1 MTAAASRPQWASRV
15 IVVATGAIV
24 GFFLWRTYFADISH
38 LYAVEFARGQW
49 LVATDKAPQGYFRKE
64 LYLSGSVRQA
74 WVQVAAT
81 DSFIL
86 YVNGKAVDGK
96 GYASL
101 NVSGIY
107 DIGDILAPGKNVLG
121 VVARRLSYPGPAMAV
136 LEGAFV
142 DDTGR
147 EHVFATDLTWKVSP
161 VEQWQG
167 DGEILWYAEPFDA
180 TSWATANTAGRP
192 EPSEVYPLG
201 VHPLA
206 FTMPPQGKW
215 IRHVESSPGWAT
227 FSYTLM
233 FPSRIEDGWIRIA
246 SEKPY
251 SLAIN
256 GITVAGGETPR
267 DIEVMRLLRFQ
278 GTPMWH
284 GKDGLSTDLYRIAPL
299 LGVGINRISVSS
311 EQRIPSLPGLF
322 VDGFVVSRGDVR
334 TFGSNA
340 TWTVTPPHL
349 LTNHAPRQR
358 EANLSASEVSLEDP
372 LPGKQAM
379 TAVLPLT
386 YEADRLGKAS
396 VIVLLTVGSVY
407 LLWMGTCRILRAF
420 CPGNPVEIGCLAALT
435 HFPTLLTLG
444 SLFLLSFDVRFDPTF
459 PFQSWVIGLSVG
471 SLLGC
476 KLVVA
481 LGVWY
486 HKKRGSQ
493 MCQPASPRL
502 GAILNI
508 CPVLLLGALIA
519 IGGWSRLHNLDAQS
533 LYHDEVHMVNYVQG
547 LLKKGYPHKMIGPI
561 EIPLATYELAP
572 YPIALSVML
581 LGFSDVALR
590 LPAALFGT
598 MTIPLIYFVGKRVFD
613 RRVGLLSATIYAFCP
628 QALIWSQYLWHPQQT
643 QFFALLTSYLF
654 YEAIRSSPIAPRYL
668 YPAAVAFVATYLS
681 WEGSGFLLPA
691 LGLGLAV
698 VKGRDVTWL
707 RDKHLWI
714 AVTFVSLA
722 VALQLIRRLLLQIP
736 YLVIG
741 QGLSDVSVPM
751 LFFLDPMYDPIFYIK
766 NFLWLENNALLTL
779 LVLGAI
785 PFLFRKNVFSYY
797 CILLFS
803 VIAMMTNL
811 LSNAAIRYVYYIQ
824 TFLILLASSVT
835 ISIYDISM
843 GITSRLRQ
851 KHIIFVKVIS
861 MMILTFGI
869 ILMSSTFMKLYR
881 LNDFSYPTGVH
892 TRDDVYYIDYRSS
905 SEYVKYHYHE
915 DDLVVAVVPNALSY
929 YASLESQ
936 YFVQTYTM
944 RQVFY
949 DPSELSQRYLE
960 RIVGNPVIRTF
971 DELQS
976 IMSNYRRVWLITVPY
991 SIFLRLSGPEI
1002 VKYVQKEGKVVYESY
1017 NARIYL
1023 LKS

>member
-1 MTAAASRPQWASRV
+1 MTAATSHPQWASRI
-15 IVVATGAIV
+15 IVVVTGALL
-24 GFFLWRTYFADISH
+24 GFFFWRTYFADVSPLH
-38 LYAVEFARGQW
+38 AVEFTRGQW
-49 LVATDKAPQGYFRKE
+49 LVAADKAPQGYFRRE
-64 LYLSGSVRQA
+64 LYLSGPIRQA

-86 YVNGKAVDGK
+86 YLNGKAVDGK

-121 VVARRLSYPGPAMAV
+121 VVARRLSYPGPAMVA

-142 DDTGR
+142 DHTGR
-147 EHVFATDLTWKVSP
+147 EHVIATDLTWKVSP

-167 DGEILWYAEPFDA
+167 DGEILWYAEGFDA
-180 TSWATANTAGRP
+180 TSWATAETAGRP
-192 EPSEVYPLG
+192 EPSEVYSLG

-206 FTMPPQGKW
+206 FTMPAQGKW

-227 FSYTLM
+227 FSCTLVL
-233 FPSRIEDGWIRIA
+233 PSRVEDGWIRIA

-256 GITVAGGETPR
+256 GITVAGGKPPQ

-284 GKDGLSTDLYRIAPL
+284 GKEELSTELYRIAPL
-299 LGVGINRISVSS
+299 LGVGINRISISS
-311 EQRIPSLPGLF
+311 EQRISSLPGLF

-340 TWTVTPPHL
+340 TWRATPRQL
-349 LTNHAPRQR
+349 LTDHAPTQR
-358 EANLSASEVSLEDP
+358 KADLSVSEVSLEDP

-386 YEADRLGKAS
+386 YDVNRLAKAS
-396 VIVLLTVGSVY
+396 VVVLLTVGSMY
-407 LLWMGTCRILRAF
+407 LLWIGTCRILQVF
-420 CPGNPVEIGCLAALT
+420 CPGNPVDIGCLAALT
-435 HFPTLLTLG
+435 HFPTLMTLG
-444 SLFLLSFDVRFDPTF
+444 VLFLLSFDVRLDPTF
-459 PFQSWVIGLSVG
+459 PFQSWVMWLSVTI
-471 SLLGC
+471 LLGC
-476 KLVVA
+476 KLIVA
-481 LGVWY
+481 LGAWY
-486 HKKRGSQ
+486 YQKQRSQ
-493 MCQPASPRL
+493 RCQSVSPRL
-502 GAILNI
+502 AATLPI
-508 CPVLLLGALIA
+508 CSVLLLIGLIA

-533 LYHDEVHMVNYVQG
+533 LYHDEVHMVNFVQG

-598 MTIPLIYFVGKRVFD
+598 MTIPLMYFVGKRVFN
-613 RRVGLLSATIYAFCP
+613 RRVALLSATIYTFCP
-628 QALIWSQYLWHPQQT
+628 QALIWAQYLWHPQQT

-654 YEAIRSSPIAPRYL
+654 YQAIRSSPIVPQYL
-668 YPAAVAFVATYLS
+668 YPAAVAFIATYLS
-681 WEGSGFLLPA
+681 WEGTGFLLPA

-707 RDKHLWI
+707 RDKHVWI
-714 AVTFVSLA
+714 AVALVSLV
-722 VALQLIRRLLLQIP
+722 VALQLIRRLWLQIP

-741 QGLSDVSVPM
+741 QGLSDVSIPM
-751 LFFLDPMYDPIFYIK
+751 PFFLDPMYDPIFYLK
-766 NFLWLENNALLTL
+766 NLLWLENNVLLTL
-779 LVLGAI
+779 LVLGAM
-785 PFLFRKNVFSYY
+785 PFLFREDVFSYY
-797 CILLFS
+797 CTLLFS
-803 VIAMMTNL
+803 IIVMMTNL

-824 TFLILLASSVT
+824 PFLILLAAHVT
-835 ISIYDISM
+835 LVIFDKSISIVNNFLYWPIKIIKNLS
-843 GITSRLRQ
+843 IT
-851 KHIIFVKVIS
+851 
-861 MMILTFGI
+861 ILI
-869 ILMSSTFMKLYR
+869 LSVILMSSKFMKLYR
-881 LNDFSYPTGVH
+881 LSDFSYPSGVH
-892 TRDDVYYIDYRSS
+892 VRKDTYYIDYRSS
-905 SEYVKYHYHE
+905 AEYIKDHYQE
-915 DDLVVAVVPNALSY
+915 NDLVIAVVSNALSY
-929 YASLESQ
+929 YSSIASQ

-944 RQVFY
+944 RQAFY
-949 DPSELSQRYLE
+949 DPSEFSPRYLE
-960 RIVGNPVIRTF
+960 RVVGNPVIRTL
-971 DELQS
+971 DELKS
-976 IMSNYRRVWLITVPY
+976 ITSNYRRVWLVTVPY
-991 SIFLRLSGPEI
+991 SIFLRLSGSEI
-1002 VKYVQKEGKVVYESY
+1002 MTYVQKEGKVVYESY